1 MQEANGPV
9 TFLNK
14 TYDESM
20 TLLVEARNNLAH
32 GGVEERDQLDLAGK
46 LTFSLEAMRLTA
58 TLTQSMAWLL
68 VQKAVFAGEM
78 TREDAARAPN
88 RLGGHSVCL
97 DGGAGVDRLPAG
109 VRRLLER
116 ARRLYI
122 RVQRLNGMLGDG
134 AVRSS

>member
-97 DGGAGVDRLPAG
+97 DGGRVSIACRPAFGVSWSGRAGSTSG
-109 VRRLLER
+109 
-116 ARRLYI
+116 
-122 RVQRLNGMLGDG
+122 
-134 AVRSS
+134 SSG